1 MSDLVETL
9 REQAAEIAS
18 VEISV
23 WGNTMSDAADEIKR
37 LRAELETERT
47 CNESLQVALTNLRAF
62 YPPAC
67 GADRL
72 IAEALTAN
80 AAQTSDRG
88 EEE

>member
-1 MSDLVETL
+1 MDIVDVLKDPDLLGHKRVL
-9 REQAAEIAS
+9 VPAALADAAE
-18 VEISV
+18 EI
-23 WGNTMSDAADEIKR
+23 EC
-37 LRAELETERT
+37 LRAELATERT